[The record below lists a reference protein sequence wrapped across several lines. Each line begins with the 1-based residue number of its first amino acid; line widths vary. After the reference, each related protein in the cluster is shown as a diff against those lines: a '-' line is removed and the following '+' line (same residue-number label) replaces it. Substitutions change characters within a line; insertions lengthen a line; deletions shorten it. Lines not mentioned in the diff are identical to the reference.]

1 MSPASAIPSARIQPC
16 GGPSLPTGFELNFP
30 GAVPGPE
37 MHMRIVEILKDH
49 GFKQDN
55 TIFGTSICADE
66 INTLQGTMVDCMN
79 QHWGYHFPLGGI
91 GGAPYAGK
99 TGFGAFSAHVPD
111 DGNVLVLFGPHVGIT
126 ADGEIGKC
134 LRAGHSKPSTACGAC
149 VAAYQQGLAG
159 GMKADMSLDM
169 EQSWLRG
176 QIAPHVDRI
185 AEAVNPMLE
194 LAKVSYEEVFK
205 KMMAIKSTKFGK
217 GKLALVGGIQINMP
231 AGHPDYF
238 MPLHFTV
245 EQEAVKTV
253 DVLGTLCNFKMH
265 PPTTPKLGFSPSIVN
280 SVLAENF
287 PGAMPGPDV
296 HQRMIGILRSY
307 GIQPNN
313 SILGTSICA
322 DEINTLKG
330 GMVDKMIQHWGTN
343 FPLGGIGGA
352 PYGGKTGFGAF
363 SAHVPDNGNVLLVF
377 GPHVGIGPDGEVGK
391 CVRNGQT
398 SKSTACGA
406 CVAAYNQALTCG
418 TLTHDPVDMQQSW
431 LRAQIAPHA
440 ERIKSAANP
449 MAELSRTAYEA
460 VQRKTTAI
468 ANTNFG
474 PGYLVLIG
482 GIQINMPSGLP
493 DHFLPF
499 YFTIQKEKS
508 KPEDLLGALCG
519 VSSH

>member
-1 MSPASAIPSARIQPC
+1 MI
-16 GGPSLPTGFELNFP
+16 
-30 GAVPGPE
+30 
-37 MHMRIVEILKDH
+37 
-49 GFKQDN
+49 
-55 TIFGTSICADE
+55 
-66 INTLQGTMVDCMN
+66 
-79 QHWGYHFPLGGI
+79 QHWGTNFPLGGI
-91 GGAPYAGK
+91 GGAPYGGK

-134 LRAGHSKPSTACGAC
+134 LRDGQSKPSTACGAC

-176 QIAPHVDRI
+176 QIAPYLDRI
-185 AEAVNPMLE
+185 AEADKPMLE
-194 LAKVSYEEVFK
+194 LAKVSYEAVLN
-205 KMMAIKSTKFGK
+205 KMLAIKNTKFGK

-231 AGHPDYF
+231 PGHPDYF
-238 MPLHFTV
+238 MPLLFSI
-245 EQEAVKTV
+245 EQEGLKAM
-253 DVLGTLCNFKMH
+253 DVLDTVRGFKIL
-265 PPTTPKLGFSPSIVN
+265 PPTTPKLGFSPSIVD
-280 SVLAENF
+280 SVLAQNF
-287 PGAMPGPDV
+287 PGAMPGPAV
-296 HQRMIGILRSY
+296 HQRVIEILRNY
-307 GIQPNN
+307 GIQPKN
-313 SILGTSICA
+313 SFLGTSICA
-322 DEINTLKG
+322 DEINTLKD

-363 SAHVPDNGNVLLVF
+363 SAHVPDNGNVLVVF
-377 GPHVGIGPDGEVGK
+377 GPHVGISPDGELGK

-406 CVAAYNQALTCG
+406 CVAAYNQALTSG

-431 LRAQIAPHA
+431 LRAQIAPSA

-449 MAELSRTAYEA
+449 MAELARTAYEA
-460 VQRKTTAI
+460 VQRKMTAI

-482 GIQINMPSGLP
+482 GIQ
-493 DHFLPF
+493 
-499 YFTIQKEKS
+499 
-508 KPEDLLGALCG
+508 
-519 VSSH
+519 